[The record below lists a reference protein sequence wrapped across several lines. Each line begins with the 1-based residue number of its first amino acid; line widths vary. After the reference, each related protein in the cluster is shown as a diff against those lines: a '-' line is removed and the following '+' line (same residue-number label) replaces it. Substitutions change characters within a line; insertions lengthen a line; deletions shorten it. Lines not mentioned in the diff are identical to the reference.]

1 MPRHDPRTCL
11 RQMRDHA
18 AEATEAVRGRGRSDL
33 DDDRILSLAL
43 ARLVEIVGEA
53 ATRVPSEE
61 RARHPTVPWAEL
73 VGMRNRLIHGYDQVD
88 LDVLWQVVTV
98 DLAPLVVELDRILAR
113 YEA

>member
-18 AEATEAVRGRGRSDL
+18 AEALEAVRGRRRSDL

-53 ATRVPSEE
+53 AARVTPEE
-61 RARHPTVPWAEL
+61 RGRFPALPWAEV
-73 VGMRNRLIHGYDQVD
+73 VGMRNRLVHGYDQVD
-88 LDVLWQVVTV
+88 LDVLWQVVAE
-98 DLAPLVVELDRILAR
+98 DFAPLVEELDRILTR
-113 YEA
+113 EG